1 MDARSIDAA
10 PGNPVN
16 PASEAAARRS
26 QRWIWAWVALGFAA
40 YLLLPWYAIQDAT
53 WYEAVPQVFGRAEG
67 ANGLM
72 QAVTQGRGWLFI
84 GLAGLAL
91 CAVGARLPAGKA
103 QGRWLLAGGAIG
115 FIGLAVAGFTIG
127 AKGWRFAA
135 LNTQFGELAVN
146 QFGIGA
152 GGFVALTALVLLAA
166 FGMARLGLF
175 KGDLFVSAAVIGCG
189 VLMALFI
196 AYPVSKAL
204 SGAFF
209 NEDGQWS
216 IAAFVARVFT
226 ERIWGVG
233 CLAGGVRCGVAWNTL
248 VLALLTAA
256 GTTFLGTLMALMA
269 ERGSKRGQG
278 ALRVLALLPII
289 TPPFVVGLGLI
300 LLFGRA
306 GIVNQAL
313 EHMFGIEPTRWFY
326 GMPGVLVA
334 QLFAFTPIAFMIM
347 RGVVQGIAPSL
358 EEAAQMLRADRRRTF
373 FTITLPLLKPGLAN
387 AFLVGFIESIAD
399 FGNPVVVGGQFS
411 VLSTDIFFAIVGA
424 QYDQGRAASLAW
436 VLTLFALGVFAL
448 QRGLLG
454 KQNYTTVSGK
464 GDAGIAMVLPDGVRR
479 TIHCVALPWIAF
491 TAVVYLFAFAG
502 GFVQTWGRDYTFTLN
517 HFKSAFAL
525 EWGQFGLVW
534 AGTAWNSLITTL
546 KLAGISAP
554 ITAALGLLIAWLL
567 ARNEFKGQGF
577 FEFGALLA
585 FAIPGTVLGV
595 SYILAFNVPPFELT
609 GTGLIIVLCFMFRNL
624 PVGVRAGTAAFK
636 QLDRSLDEASLMLRA
651 STSQTLFKVV
661 LPLLKPALVAALVYS
676 FVRAMTT
683 VSAVIFL
690 VTAENELAT
699 TYIIGRVGNGDY
711 GIALAY
717 CTVLMVLM
725 SLAIALVQF
734 VVGER
739 KLGRRGAMP
748 PHQGHHKME
757 SLATP

>member
-1 MDARSIDAA
+1 MVTVAA
-10 PGNPVN
+10 GTGPVN
-16 PASEAAARRS
+16 PASVAAARRS
-26 QRWIWAWVALGFAA
+26 QRWIWAWVALGLAG

-53 WYEAVPQVFGRAEG
+53 WYEAVPQVFGSAEG

-72 QAVTQGRGWLFI
+72 QAATQGRGWLFI
-84 GLAGLAL
+84 GLAGLAM
-91 CAVGARLPAGKA
+91 CAVGAWLPAGRA

-115 FIGLAVAGFTIG
+115 AIGLSVAGFAIG
-127 AKGWRFAA
+127 ARGWSFAA
-135 LNTQFGELAVN
+135 LNAQFGELAVN
-146 QFGIGA
+146 QFGMGA

-166 FGMARLGLF
+166 FGIARLGLF
-175 KGDLFVSAAVIGCG
+175 KGDLFVAAAVIGCG

-216 IAAFVARVFT
+216 ISAFIARVFT

-233 CLAGGVRCGVAWNTL
+233 CLSGGVRCGVAWNTL

-278 ALRVLALLPII
+278 VLRVLALLPII

-306 GIVNQAL
+306 GIVNQVL
-313 EHMFGIEPTRWFY
+313 ENVFGIEPTRWFY

-436 VLTLFALGVFAL
+436 VLTMFALGVFAL

-464 GDAGIAMVLPDGVRR
+464 GDAGIAMALPDGVRR
-479 TIHCVALPWIAF
+479 TIYCIALPWIAF
-491 TAVVYLFAFAG
+491 TVVVYLFAFAG

-567 ARNEFKGQGF
+567 ARNEFKGQGA

-595 SYILAFNVPPFELT
+595 SYILAFNVPPLELT

-717 CTVLMVLM
+717 CTVLMILM

-739 KLGRRGAMP
+739 KLGRRGAAP
-748 PHQGHHKME
+748 EHQGHHKME
-757 SLATP
+757 SLSA

>member
-1 MDARSIDAA
+1 
-10 PGNPVN
+10 
-16 PASEAAARRS
+16 
-26 QRWIWAWVALGFAA
+26 
-40 YLLLPWYAIQDAT
+40 
-53 WYEAVPQVFGRAEG
+53 
-67 ANGLM
+67 
-72 QAVTQGRGWLFI
+72 RGWS
-84 GLAGLAL
+84 
-91 CAVGARLPAGKA
+91 V
-103 QGRWLLAGGAIG
+103 
-115 FIGLAVAGFTIG
+115 
-127 AKGWRFAA
+127 AA
-135 LNTQFGELAVN
+135 LNTAFGELSVN

-152 GGFVALTALVLLAA
+152 GGFVALAALILLAA
-166 FGMARLGLF
+166 FGLARLGF
-175 KGDLFVSAAVIGCG
+175 FRGDLFVSGAVIGCA
-189 VLMALFI
+189 VLMLLFI

-204 SGAFF
+204 AGAFF

-216 IAAFVARVFT
+216 IGAFMDRIFT
-226 ERIWGVG
+226 ARIWGLG
-233 CLAGGVRCGVAWNTL
+233 CVTGGAACGVAWNTL

-269 ERGSKRGQG
+269 ERGSKRWQG
-278 ALRVLALLPII
+278 PLRVIALLPII

-306 GIVNQAL
+306 GVVNQAL
-313 EHMFGIEPTRWFY
+313 EAWFGLPPTRWFY
-326 GMPGVLVA
+326 GLPGILTA

-358 EEAAQMLRADRRRTF
+358 EEAAQMLRADRRRAF
-373 FTITLPLLKPGLAN
+373 FTVTLPLLKPGLAN

-399 FGNPVVVGGQFS
+399 FGNPVVVGGQYS

-436 VLTLFALGVFAL
+436 VLTLFALAVFAL
-448 QRGLLG
+448 QRGVLG

-464 GDAGIAMVLPDGVRR
+464 GDAGIPMPLPDGVRR
-479 TIHCVALPWIAF
+479 TIYAIAFPWILF
-491 TAVVYLFAFAG
+491 TVVVYLFAFAG

-517 HFKSAFAL
+517 HFRTAFSL

-534 AGTAWNSLITTL
+534 AGTAWNSLWTTL

-554 ITAALGLLIAWLL
+554 ITAAIGLLIAWLL
-567 ARNEFKGQGF
+567 ARNEFKGQGA
-577 FEFGALLA
+577 FEFAALLA

-595 SYILAFNVPPFELT
+595 SYILAFNVPPLELT
-609 GTGLIIVLCFMFRNL
+609 GTGLIIILCFMFRNL

-651 STSQTLFKVV
+651 STAQTLFKVV

-711 GIALAY
+711 GVALAY
-717 CTVLMVLM
+717 CTVLIVLM
-725 SLAIALVQF
+725 SAAIALIQLL
-734 VVGER
+734 VGER
-739 KLGRRGAMP
+739 KLGRRKAGGAAVAA
-748 PHQGHHKME
+748 H
-757 SLATP
+757 